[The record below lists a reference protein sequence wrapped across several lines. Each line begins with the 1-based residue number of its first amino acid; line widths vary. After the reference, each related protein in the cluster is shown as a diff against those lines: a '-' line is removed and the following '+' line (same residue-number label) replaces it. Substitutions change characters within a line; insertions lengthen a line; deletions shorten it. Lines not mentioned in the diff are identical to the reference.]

1 MKIELLMLAIAPS
14 IAFILWIY
22 IKDKYD
28 KEPVKLLG
36 KFFVLGAFISI
47 IGIVVEDFLININ
60 RYSGYYYN
68 IYVAFIVAGLT
79 EEGLKMIVLISNLNK
94 EKNYNERLDGIIY
107 SVFLSLGFATIENII
122 YIFFEDASSVIQVGL
137 IRGLISIPAHIMFA
151 INMGYYISK
160 YKFTKNKIKKREY
173 LIMSILIPIIYHGIF
188 DLLLILNFKLSKVIF
203 AIYFIFLLKVSLD
216 KLDEYTSNSKRRFIK
231 LNKK

>member
-1 MKIELLMLAIAPS
+1 M
-14 IAFILWIY
+14 
-22 IKDKYD
+22 
-28 KEPVKLLG
+28 
-36 KFFVLGAFISI
+36 
-47 IGIVVEDFLININ
+47 
-60 RYSGYYYN
+60 
-68 IYVAFIVAGLT
+68 
-79 EEGLKMIVLISNLNK
+79 
-94 EKNYNERLDGIIY
+94 
-107 SVFLSLGFATIENII
+107 GFATIENII